1 MSFTPEQL
9 KALLNQSVLK
19 ADHEFEAPPVCL
31 EIEGDFGN
39 QIFATLGNFSTI
51 LARPKVGK
59 TTYTAIKIVSLL
71 TEKQVLKFIPTI
83 PGNNKKILWID
94 TEQGKPE
101 CIKIIR
107 FISKMVTGDEKKH
120 PENFYYLSLRSFNNE
135 QRIQLT
141 EFAINTL
148 KDLFFVVIDG
158 IRDFVSSI
166 NDEREATRIAD
177 YLLKWSQGK
186 NIHIL
191 TILHQNKG
199 DANARGH
206 LGTELMNKAET
217 VAKLTRDE
225 NNGTRLTIVEP
236 EFSRHKDFEPFAYSI
251 DDFGNLLNQDATK
264 GYQPKS
270 PKAEELTHFEI
281 AEILKQVYTNG
292 ESYPFGK
299 LQEKIYE
306 VCHMGKMFE
315 SFGKNKCS
323 DLIKRMKNE
332 RFISQKPGSVEY
344 INNTPL

>member
-1 MSFTPEQL
+1 MSFTNEQL
-9 KALLNQSVLK
+9 KTLLNQSVLK

-31 EIEGDFGN
+31 EIAGDFGN

-59 TTYTAIKIVSLL
+59 TTFTAISITSLL
-71 TEKQVLKFIPTI
+71 TEQQVLQFIPTI
-83 PGNNKKILWID
+83 PGKNKNILWID

-120 PENFYYLSLRSFNNE
+120 PENLYYLSLRQFNNQ

-166 NDEREATRIAD
+166 NDEREATLIAD

-206 LGTELMNKAET
+206 LGTELMNKAES

-251 DDFGNLLNQDATK
+251 DDFGNILNQDATK
-264 GYQPKS
+264 GYQPEK
-270 PKAEELTHFEI
+270 PKAHELTHFQIESLLRNTFVNGNTLTYAPLWQKFKSVLKSELEI
-281 AEILKQVYTNG
+281 EFGDKKCKDLVIFLKEKHYLNHNEQLKVYSANL
-292 ESYPFGK
+292 PPK
-299 LQEKIYE
+299 
-306 VCHMGKMFE
+306 
-315 SFGKNKCS
+315 
-323 DLIKRMKNE
+323 
-332 RFISQKPGSVEY
+332 
-344 INNTPL
+344 

>member
-1 MSFTPEQL
+1 MKQ
-9 KALLNQSVLK
+9 
-19 ADHEFEAPPVCL
+19 
-31 EIEGDFGN
+31 
-39 QIFATLGNFSTI
+39 
-51 LARPKVGK
+51 
-59 TTYTAIKIVSLL
+59 KI
-71 TEKQVLKFIPTI
+71 
-83 PGNNKKILWID
+83 ILWID

-101 CIKIIR
+101 CIKTIR
-107 FISKMVTGDEKKH
+107 FISKLVNGDELKH
-120 PENFYYLSLRSFNNE
+120 PGNFHFISLRQFNYK
-135 QRIQLT
+135 QRIELT
-141 EFAINTL
+141 EYAINSIENL
-148 KDLFFVVIDG
+148 SFVVIDG

-166 NDEREATRIAD
+166 NDEREATFIAD
-177 YLLKWSQGK
+177 KLLKWTQQK

-225 NNGTRLTIVEP
+225 ANGTRLTIVEP
-236 EFSRHKDFEPFAYSI
+236 EFTRHKDFEPFAYSI
-251 DDFGNLLNQDATK
+251 DDFGNILNQDATK

-270 PKAEELTHFEI
+270 PKAEELTHFQI
-281 AEILKQVYTNG
+281 SEILKQIYTNG

-306 VCHMGKMFE
+306 VCNRKMFE

-323 DLIKRMKNE
+323 DLIKRMKTE
-332 RFISQKPGSVEY
+332 RFISQKPNSVEY